1 MTYKLTFATAVAA
14 CALVIGNPA
23 YASDGTITFTG
34 AITSATCTVKLNGG
48 STASGTVTLPT
59 VSNTVLASPGAVA
72 GATSFVINLSACTT
86 GKSVNTY
93 FEAGTTVDLVTG
105 ALINAGTATNVE
117 VQVLTAAAVPIAVG
131 SFAQASD
138 TSLNTTVSQSGALN
152 YIARYYALGTS
163 TAGTVSSAVTYS
175 ITYN

>member
-1 MTYKLTFATAVAA
+1 MNTKITCATAVAA
-14 CALVIGNPA
+14 CALFIGNTA

-34 AITSATCTVKLNGG
+34 AITAATCTVKLNGG
-48 STASGTVTLPT
+48 STASGVVTLPT
-59 VSNTVLASPGAVA
+59 VSNTVLASVGAVA
-72 GATSFVINLSACTT
+72 GATSFAINLSSCTT
-86 GKSVNTY
+86 GKTVNTY

-138 TSLNTTVSQSGALN
+138 TGLNTTSSASGTLN
-152 YIARYYALGTS
+152 YIARYYALGAS
-163 TAGTVSSAVTYS
+163 TAGTVTSAVTYS